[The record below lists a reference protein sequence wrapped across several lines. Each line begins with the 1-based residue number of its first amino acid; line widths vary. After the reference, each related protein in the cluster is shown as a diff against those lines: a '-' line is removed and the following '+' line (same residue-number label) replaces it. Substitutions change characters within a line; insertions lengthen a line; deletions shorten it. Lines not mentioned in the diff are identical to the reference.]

1 MDIGYVDILTG
12 GNLSS
17 IYVANMDLIN
27 WSVRSSS
34 RRGGDGVKVGV
45 VILASFEFYF
55 SRVNENLLQH
65 PSNYISIIAHYNI
78 NNTYFKNQ
86 YAHHFK

>member
-1 MDIGYVDILTG
+1 MDILTRV
-12 GNLSS
+12 NLSS

-34 RRGGDGVKVGV
+34 RRGGDGVKGGV

-65 PSNYISIIAHYNI
+65 PCNYISGIRYNQQA
-78 NNTYFKNQ
+78 K
-86 YAHHFK
+86 